1 MLSGRRILAVQRVAA
16 GDEGHDAA
24 RTHLVDGLGEEIVVD
39 TETEFVVRLVVYP
52 VLAKRNIAHCKVIE
66 VAAVSGFKS
75 GNFNVGIRV
84 ELLGDTACDTVQLHT
99 V

>member
-52 VLAKRNIAHCKVIE
+52 VLAKRNITHGKVIE
-66 VAAVSGFKS
+66 IAAVSGFKS

>member
-1 MLSGRRILAVQRVAA
+1 M
-16 GDEGHDAA
+16 
-24 RTHLVDGLGEEIVVD
+24 VDGLSEKVVVD
-39 TETEFVVRLVVYP
+39 AETKFVISLVVYP

-66 VAAVSGFKS
+66 VAAVSSFKS